1 MVLGNAWEMMVQN
14 KSGNGNSKDI
24 RLIEQMIES
33 VIRKRDHHYDKAK
46 SLKTKSQIV
55 EHKANAEFYDSL
67 FWMLKDHK
75 RLKNKE
81 ISYGTIPKKD

>member
-1 MVLGNAWEMMVQN
+1 MRKKNSEN

-24 RLIEQMIES
+24 RLIEQMMEV

-46 SLKTKSQIV
+46 TLSTKSQIV
-55 EHKANAEFYDSL
+55 EHKANAEFYDGL

-75 RLKNKE
+75 RLKTKE
-81 ISYGTIPKKD
+81 ISYGTVSKEG

>member
-1 MVLGNAWEMMVQN
+1 MTNQN

-24 RLIEQMIES
+24 RLIEQMMES

-46 SLKTKSQIV
+46 QLKTKSQIQ

-67 FWMLKDHK
+67 FWILKDHK
-75 RLKNKE
+75 RLKTKE
-81 ISYGTIPKKD
+81 ISYAALPKKD

>member
-1 MVLGNAWEMMVQN
+1 MN

-46 SLKTKSQIV
+46 TLKTKSQIQ
-55 EHKANAEFYDSL
+55 EHKANAEFYDLL
-67 FWMLKDHK
+67 FWILKDHK
-75 RLKNKE
+75 RLKTKE
-81 ISYGTIPKKD
+81 ISNATVSKES

>member
-1 MVLGNAWEMMVQN
+1 MTNQN

-24 RLIEQMIES
+24 RLIEQMMES

-46 SLKTKSQIV
+46 TLKTKSQIQ
-55 EHKANAEFYDSL
+55 EHKANAEFYDCL

-75 RLKNKE
+75 RLKTKE
-81 ISYGTIPKKD
+81 ISYASLPKEK

>member
-1 MVLGNAWEMMVQN
+1 MIIMN

-46 SLKTKSQIV
+46 TLSTKSQIQ
-55 EHKANAEFYDSL
+55 EHKANAEFYDGL
-67 FWMLKDHK
+67 FWMLKDYK
-75 RLKNKE
+75 TLKTKE
-81 ISYGTIPKKD
+81 ISYATVSKES

>member
-1 MVLGNAWEMMVQN
+1 MIHMN

-46 SLKTKSQIV
+46 SLLTKSQIK
-55 EHKANAEFYDSL
+55 EHKANAEFYDCQ
-67 FWMLKDHK
+67 FWMLKDYK
-75 RLKNKE
+75 RLKTRE
-81 ISYGTIPKKD
+81 ISNATLSKES

>member
-1 MVLGNAWEMMVQN
+1 MN

-46 SLKTKSQIV
+46 NLSTKSQIQ
-55 EHKANAEFYDSL
+55 EHKFNAEFCMTIYDNTVFL
-67 FWMLKDHK
+67 FC
-75 RLKNKE
+75 
-81 ISYGTIPKKD
+81 

>member
-1 MVLGNAWEMMVQN
+1 MTNQN

-46 SLKTKSQIV
+46 TLLTKSQIK
-55 EHKANAEFYDSL
+55 EHKSNAEFYDCQ
-67 FWMLKDHK
+67 FWMLRDYK
-75 RLKNKE
+75 RLKTKE
-81 ISYGTIPKKD
+81 ISYGTVSKED

>member
-1 MVLGNAWEMMVQN
+1 MINQN
-14 KSGNGNSKDI
+14 KSGNANSKDI
-24 RLIEQMIES
+24 RLIEQMMES

-46 SLKTKSQIV
+46 QLRTKSQIQ

-75 RLKNKE
+75 RLKTKE
-81 ISYGTIPKKD
+81 ISYATLSKKD

>member
-1 MVLGNAWEMMVQN
+1 MINQN

-33 VIRKRDHHYDKAK
+33 VIRKRDYHYEKAK
-46 SLKTKSQIV
+46 TLKTKSQIQ

-67 FWMLKDHK
+67 FWMLKDYK

-81 ISYGTIPKKD
+81 ISYAILPKTR